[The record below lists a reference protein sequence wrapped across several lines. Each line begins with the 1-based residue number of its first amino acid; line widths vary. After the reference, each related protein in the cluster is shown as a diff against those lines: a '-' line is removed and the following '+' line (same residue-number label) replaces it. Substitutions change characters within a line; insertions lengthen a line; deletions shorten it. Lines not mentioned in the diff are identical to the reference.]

1 MIDSDGTMVVIQ
13 LQHGLVEPEVDE
25 EEERA
30 AAAANA
36 EALDEDDEAGALFGA
51 TLDDTA
57 PRYKVGPGAAGDAIE
72 SDAEDEFDEPP
83 LDYDTDDFE
92 QDGFAFEDDASKRQ
106 KN

>member
-1 MIDSDGTMVVIQ
+1 MKSQ
-13 LQHGLVEPEVDE
+13 AVESRV
-25 EEERA
+25 
-30 AAAANA
+30 
-36 EALDEDDEAGALFGA
+36 DEDDEAGALFGA

-57 PRYKVGPGAAGDAIE
+57 PRYKAGPGAAGDAIE

>member
-1 MIDSDGTMVVIQ
+1 MED
-13 LQHGLVEPEVDE
+13 EPD
-25 EEERA
+25 
-30 AAAANA
+30 
-36 EALDEDDEAGALFGA
+36 
-51 TLDDTA
+51 
-57 PRYKVGPGAAGDAIE
+57 